1 MPRIVACKVQKG
13 DWCWHHIL
21 NETKIRVFLPDQFYR
36 HGFSRWKITWNFD
49 MSDDSYDP
57 HEQGKLQRYVSIE
70 GSLQRYVSIDLQ

>member
-1 MPRIVACKVQKG
+1 
-13 DWCWHHIL
+13 
-21 NETKIRVFLPDQFYR
+21 
-36 HGFSRWKITWNFD
+36 